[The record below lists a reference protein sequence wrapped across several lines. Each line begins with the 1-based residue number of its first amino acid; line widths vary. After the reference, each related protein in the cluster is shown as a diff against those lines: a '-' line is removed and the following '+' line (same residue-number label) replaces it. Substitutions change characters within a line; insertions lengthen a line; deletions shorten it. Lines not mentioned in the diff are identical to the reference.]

1 MKLFSVYLWS
11 LSAFLEALGN
21 NSWFTRDV
29 TKTKKLSILPRFY
42 FHEVLQHIN
51 TFIETNFWFQR
62 VLRFAREDAWSSR
75 LLRDAAFS

>member
-51 TFIETNFWFQR
+51 PFI
-62 VLRFAREDAWSSR
+62 
-75 LLRDAAFS
+75 